1 MLRLCVVFIYL
12 LHGVKADPGET
23 CPAFTAL
30 SFWSALIGTELKV
43 KMLLYTRQNPTCAK
57 ELHSATSKYLNVT
70 KKTTFVVH
78 GYRFTGSAPVWIPD
92 LVHLLL
98 SAEDMNIILVDW
110 NQGAT
115 TLIYNNASRKCK
127 RVAEILKKLIDEM
140 LIEGASLD
148 SMHMIGVSLGAHIS
162 GFVGQMFGGTL
173 GRITGEP
180 SPVSP
185 LASRPAQH
193 EAVPPTWLCV
203 AGLDPAGPLYR
214 GTPPSERLDPTD
226 AQFVDVIHSDTD
238 GLGYREALGHIDF
251 YPNGGTD
258 QPGCPLTIFSGLQ
271 YFKCDHQRSVFL
283 FLSSLTRSCNI
294 TAYPCDSYRNY
305 RNGKCTSCE
314 TFWPMPCPIL
324 GYYAH
329 EWKSYLTQ
337 QSHPV
342 TRMFF
347 DTGDKE
353 PFCIY
358 HYFVD
363 IVTWNKDT
371 RRGTFSIVLADETG
385 KKAESKVNPIC
396 HWPKIQTQDSPN
408 EVPVTHKPRK
418 TPAVPIRPSADGEH
432 SENLQA
438 HPVLKPRP
446 EDAVSGQG
454 RAISQPCGDSPGAP
468 GTFHSR
474 VGTHLAL
481 PGRLPC
487 GPGSGARSPRRAYK
501 GAVGATIKQRQRVG
515 LKLVLKTQV

>member
-385 KKAESKVNPIC
+385 KKAESKVNP
-396 HWPKIQTQDSPN
+396 
-408 EVPVTHKPRK
+408 E
-418 TPAVPIRPSADGEH
+418 AA
-432 SENLQA
+432 
-438 HPVLKPRP
+438 
-446 EDAVSGQG
+446 
-454 RAISQPCGDSPGAP
+454 
-468 GTFHSR
+468 TFQQYNQI
-474 VGTHLAL
+474 TLL
-481 PGRLPC
+481 PGFDQDLENVEKISLTFSTGSVI
-487 GPGSGARSPRRAYK
+487 GPK
-501 GAVGATIKQRQRVG
+501 F
-515 LKLVLKTQV
+515 KLRILQMRFQSLTNPER